1 MNSLTYNSDTELFQV
16 PKRTEYKFKEVNMD
30 DPRVWALYQAGDTK
44 GLFQVESQL
53 GKQWC
58 KIIKPSN
65 IDELSALLSL
75 IRPGGLEAGMAE
87 KFAKIKHG
95 QMEPEYIH
103 PSLIPI
109 LEKTYS
115 CLVFQEQILEICV
128 KIAGFNEVE
137 ADLARRAVGKKLPE
151 EMMKVE
157 KMFLEGCK
165 KTGIVSEDIAKA
177 IFAWIQK
184 SVRYL
189 FNAGHSYSYAYISY
203 FQAYQKRFFPV
214 EFYTA
219 SLNYSSEK
227 IDPKIEIYE
236 LIQDARL
243 RNIKIIPPDIQRKN
257 ADFEIV
263 DNSTIAFGLGHIRGV
278 GFKAIETIQGIKS
291 LNTFNDFLRY
301 SRKIKRN
308 VAESL
313 IKSGACDCYKLNR
326 TYMLRVLQSIYG
338 HIVRDDEELPNH
350 LKKLTDKELKP
361 FLDNVQLFGPIKALQ
376 CIIND
381 KGCVSKRIPIIEQKI
396 KFLENAQTEDTNR
409 QKSIWEKLYL
419 GLNITCS
426 TADDF
431 EKIDENIKS
440 CRQAYFLQ
448 NKEKATVHCVIDNLY
463 MKKTGEK
470 SKNPGQPYCILDI
483 SDNSGVLQSVFMWP
497 ELYEIYK
504 DDLSTDVVACI
515 SIKKNVW
522 NGRESFAVEKITIL
536 G

>member
-1 MNSLTYNSDTELFQV
+1 MINIQADSDIYKIPTR
-16 PKRTEYKFKEVNMD
+16 KEYSFKQVNMN
-30 DPRVWALYQAGDTK
+30 DPRVWALFQNGDTK

-53 GKQWC
+53 GRQWC

-95 QMEPEYIH
+95 EMEPEYIH

-157 KMFLEGCK
+157 KMFLDGCI

-189 FNAGHSYSYAYISY
+189 FNAGHSYSYGYISY

-214 EFYTA
+214 EFYA
-219 SLNYSSEK
+219 SSLNYSDEK
-227 IDPKIEIYE
+227 VDPKIEIYE
-236 LIQDARL
+236 LVQDARL
-243 RNIKIIPPDIQRKN
+243 KNIKIIPPSIQRKN
-257 ADFEIV
+257 DAFEIID
-263 DNSTIAFGLGHIRGV
+263 DNTIAFGLGHIRGV
-278 GFKAIETIQGIKS
+278 GHKAVETIQSIKA
-291 LNTFNDFLRY
+291 FNSFHDFIRY
-301 SRKIKRN
+301 SKKIKRN

-313 IKSGACDCYKLNR
+313 IKSGACDCYNLSR
-326 TYMLRVLQSIYG
+326 TYMLRILQTIYG
-338 HIVRDDEELPNH
+338 HVVRDDEELPNH

-376 CIIND
+376 YVIND

-396 KFLENAQTEDTNR
+396 KFLELANVLDTNR

-419 GLNITCS
+419 GLNLTCS

-440 CRQAYFLQ
+440 CKQAYFLQ
-448 NKEKATVHCVIDNLY
+448 NKEKATVHCVIDNVY
-463 MKKTGEK
+463 IKKTGEK
-470 SKNPGQPYCILDI
+470 SKNPGQEYCILDI
-483 SDNSGVLQSVFMWP
+483 SDNSGALQSVFIWP
-497 ELYEIYK
+497 DLYERYK
-504 DDLSTDVVACI
+504 DELTTDVVA
-515 SIKKNVW
+515 SIILKKNIW
-522 NGRESFAVEKITIL
+522 NGRESFGIEKITIL